1 MIRVLIADDQALV
14 RGGFAAMLS
23 AQADIEVVAEA
34 ADGREAVERSATHR
48 LDVVLMDIR
57 MPNLDGIAATRRL
70 LADRPDPPK
79 VMMLTTFG
87 LDEYVYDALQAGA
100 SGFLLKDVDPPEL
113 IRAVRV
119 VHAGEALLDPSIT
132 RRLIEQHVSRPAPG
146 ARPAAFDEL
155 TERELD
161 VFRQLA
167 RGLSNAE
174 IAGELFLSPATVKTH
189 VARIFDKLG
198 VRDRVQAV
206 VRAYEAGLVAPGG

>member
-14 RGGFAAMLS
+14 RGGFGAILG
-23 AQADIEVVAEA
+23 AQEDIEVVAEA
-34 ADGREAVERSATHR
+34 ADGREAVQLSATHS

-70 LADRPDPPK
+70 LADRPDPPM
-79 VMMLTTFG
+79 MMLTTFG

-146 ARPAAFDEL
+146 AAAAEL
-155 TERELD
+155 DALTDRELD
-161 VFRQLA
+161 VYRQLA

-189 VARIFDKLG
+189 VARVFDKLG

-206 VRAYEAGLVAPGG
+206 VRAYETGLVEP